1 MESVLM
7 APGLFALRDR
17 LQRPLPLRMH
27 REATRLY
34 DLLLTTGVSPGD
46 AQAKVAELYS
56 PPRVTVECGHLPHLS
71 LKGGSTFDLRAD
83 ANGKS
88 WDFRLLEHRSRARAQ
103 IAVRSRTWLSGSAVH
118 GVQCSAEPLPWP
130 QERGREAATLG

>member
-1 MESVLM
+1 MEERVFGDMMESVLM
-7 APGLFALRDR
+7 APGLFALRTR
-17 LQRPLPLRMH
+17 LQCPLPLRMR

-34 DLLLTTGVSPGD
+34 DFLLTTGVSPGA

-56 PPRVTVECGHLPHLS
+56 PPRVTLELGRLPHLS

-88 WDFRLLEHRSRARAQ
+88 
-103 IAVRSRTWLSGSAVH
+103 
-118 GVQCSAEPLPWP
+118 
-130 QERGREAATLG
+130 